1 MSNLKQFNDLLQKVQ
16 SKQFAPI
23 YLLNGE
29 EAYYIDRLSR
39 AIVNQGLEEHE
50 RDFNLTIMYGKD
62 ANPDILLETLRRF
75 PMMAERQIV
84 VLREAQSFDARYW
97 AQLEG
102 YFDSP
107 TATTVFVI
115 DYKEKKA
122 NGTLKWVKAASKNGV
137 NAYFKKHYDNEIP
150 EIITGM
156 VRQLKYRI
164 NPQAA
169 HMLAEY
175 LGTDLEKIEMEINKL
190 TITVPL
196 SRQIEV
202 SDIQE
207 NIGFSKEFNVFE
219 YINAVASKDLFKSY
233 QIAQFLGKNDKNN
246 PMFVTI
252 VFLFNHFSRLMMYHG
267 VFGKGG
273 DVKSVPGLNNP
284 YTARPIIDSAK
295 KYNPKKTA
303 EIISILR
310 EYDAL
315 CKGVGAV
322 NTDQEQ
328 LMKEMTFRILN

>member
-1 MSNLKQFNDLLQKVQ
+1 MSNLKQYNDLLQKVQ
-16 SKQFAPI
+16 NKQFAPI

-39 AIVNQGLEEHE
+39 QIVNAGLEEHE
-50 RDFNLTIMYGKD
+50 RDFNLTVLYGKE
-62 ANPDILLETLRRF
+62 AHPDQLLETLRRF
-75 PMMAERQIV
+75 PMMSERQIV
-84 VLREAQSFDARYW
+84 VLREAQSFDARHW
-97 AQLEG
+97 AQLES
-102 YFDSP
+102 YFESP
-107 TATTVFVI
+107 TMTTVFVI

-122 NGTLKWVKAASKNGV
+122 NGTLKWVKAASKSGV

-164 NPQAA
+164 SPQAA

-190 TITVPL
+190 TISVPL

-202 SDIQE
+202 HDIQE

-219 YINAVASKDLFKSY
+219 YINAIATKDYFKSF

-246 PMFVTI
+246 PMVVTI

-267 VFGKGG
+267 ALSKGV
-273 DVKSVPGLNNP
+273 DVKTVPGLNNP
-284 YTARPIIDSAK
+284 YTARPILESAK
-295 KYNPKKTA
+295 KFNPKKTA

-315 CKGVGAV
+315 SKGIGAV
-322 NTDQEQ
+322 SNDQEQ
-328 LMKEMTFRILN
+328 LMKEMTFKILN